1 MMNQTKE
8 DSKVMLWFK
17 ANFTVKSI
25 AINAIIAALYA
36 VITMLCGPLSY
47 EFSQFRISEFMNLLV
62 FFNPTYTI
70 GLTLGCLIAN
80 LASLYGVYDIVSGT
94 LATLISCLL
103 IVGCSK
109 VVKNLFLAGLIPCLV
124 NAIIVPFTIYLANL
138 GTVDQINLAAMYW
151 IMFGWVFLGEF
162 VCIIGIGYPLFF
174 ILKRKGVRLL
184 EMLNLNRN
192 LDFKW

>member
-1 MMNQTKE
+1 MNRSNS
-8 DSKVMLWFK
+8 DSKVLNWFK
-17 ANFTVKSI
+17 INFTTKTI
-25 AINAIIAALYA
+25 AVNAIIAALYA

-47 EFSQFRISEFMNLLV
+47 EFAQFRISEFMNLLV

-80 LASLYGVYDIVSGT
+80 LASMFGVYDICFGT
-94 LATLISCLL
+94 LATLVSCLL
-103 IVGCSK
+103 IILFSK
-109 VVKNLFLAGLIPCLV
+109 LVKSLLIAGLIPCLV
-124 NAIIVPFTIYLANL
+124 NAIIVPFTIYLASL
-138 GTVDQINLAAMYW
+138 GTVDAFELSSMYW

-174 ILKRKGVRLL
+174 ILKKKGNNFM
-184 EMLNLNRN
+184 EMLSLNRN

>member
-1 MMNQTKE
+1 MMNQTKQ

-80 LASLYGVYDIVSGT
+80 LASLFGVYDIVFGT

-109 VVKNLFLAGLIPCLV
+109 LVKNLFLAGLIPCLV
-124 NAIIVPFTIYLANL
+124 NAVIVPFTIYLANL
-138 GTVDQINLAAMYW
+138 GTVDQINLQAMYW

-162 VCIIGIGYPLFF
+162 VCIMCIGYPVFL
-174 ILKRKGVRLL
+174 IITKKSKICTKGL
-184 EMLNLNRN
+184 EFNRN

>member
-1 MMNQTKE
+1 MNQTKQ

-80 LASLYGVYDIVSGT
+80 LASLFGVYDIVFGT

-109 VVKNLFLAGLIPCLV
+109 LVKNLFLAGLIPCLV

-138 GTVDQINLAAMYW
+138 GTVNQINLQAMYW

-162 VCIIGIGYPLFF
+162 VCIMCIGYPVLL
-174 ILKRKGVRLL
+174 IITKKSKICTKGL
-184 EMLNLNRN
+184 EFNRN

>member
-62 FFNPTYTI
+62 FFSPTYTI

-80 LASLYGVYDIVSGT
+80 LASLFGVYDIVFGT

-109 VVKNLFLAGLIPCLV
+109 LVKNLFLAGLIPCLV

-138 GTVDQINLAAMYW
+138 GTADQINLQAMYW

-162 VCIIGIGYPLFF
+162 VCIMCIGYPVFL
-174 ILKRKGVRLL
+174 IITKKSKICTKGL
-184 EMLNLNRN
+184 EFNRN